1 VFDIC
6 KSEILSGK
14 DESRAVEKKED
25 VMLSL
30 PSSLSELF
38 ASYGLDLP
46 DYQMARF
53 ILENKK
59 WNDTIVLTSES
70 ASGNCEGKILR
81 FISAD
86 KFRVE
91 PFSRQET
98 VT

>member
-53 ILENKK
+53 IMENKK

-70 ASGNCEGKILR
+70 ESGNCEGKVLR
-81 FISAD
+81 FISEE

-98 VT
+98 II